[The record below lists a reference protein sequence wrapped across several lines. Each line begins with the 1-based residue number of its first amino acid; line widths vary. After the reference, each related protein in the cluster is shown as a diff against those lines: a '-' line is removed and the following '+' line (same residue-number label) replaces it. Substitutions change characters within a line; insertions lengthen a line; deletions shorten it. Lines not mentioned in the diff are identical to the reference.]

1 MARRLYRSRRHK
13 LIAGVCGGIA
23 ERLSVSPLVVR
34 ALFVLGS
41 FLPVLPGVLVY
52 LVLWIVLPKANASLQ
67 RA

>member
-1 MARRLYRSRRHK
+1 MRHRLYRSREHC

-23 ERLSVSPLVVR
+23 ERLSVNPLVVR

-41 FLPVLPGVLVY
+41 FLPVLPGVVVY
-52 LVLWIVLPKANASLQ
+52 LVLWVALPKGSPQ